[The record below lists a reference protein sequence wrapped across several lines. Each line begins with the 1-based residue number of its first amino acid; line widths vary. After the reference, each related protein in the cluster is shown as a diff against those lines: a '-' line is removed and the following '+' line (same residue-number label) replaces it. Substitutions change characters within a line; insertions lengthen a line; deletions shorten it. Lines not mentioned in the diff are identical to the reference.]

1 LVVASDRGTD
11 RRERLRGEYGNRV
24 ASFDEV
30 PGSEPVDPDYADL
43 FREGDAAPSVS
54 SLPTAA
60 EEPAPPPASPA
71 APPVDPHIDTGRL
84 FRSQGVQGNDAAV
97 LALASDRGGRL
108 RTLVRSDAAPS
119 TASPAVPRAGALD
132 SAVVGPVSPFGAS
145 APEIPETEA
154 PPASAA
160 PTERRAVRSRGIPAR
175 AVYILII
182 GVTLLVAFVNA
193 LVASGGIGWPTGA
206 AMLAVTIYCALKVR
220 REDDLVVIITPPI
233 AFFVAA
239 ITAAQVFIGSA
250 ERSLLNRAVVAFFT
264 LADNWIWII
273 GTTLVALVIVVVR
286 RRG

>member
-1 LVVASDRGTD
+1 
-11 RRERLRGEYGNRV
+11 V

-54 SLPTAA
+54 SLPPAA
-60 EEPAPPPASPA
+60 AEPAPQPPIPA
-71 APPVDPHIDTGRL
+71 APPTDVPVDTGRL
-84 FRSQGVQGNDAAV
+84 FRSQGVLGNDAAV

-119 TASPAVPRAGALD
+119 AASPAVPRAAALD

-145 APEIPETEA
+145 APEIPQTEA
-154 PPASAA
+154 PPTSAA
-160 PTERRAVRSRGIPAR
+160 PAERRAVSGRGIPAR

-182 GVTLLVAFVNA
+182 GITLVAAFVNA
-193 LVASGGIGWPTGA
+193 FLASSGVGWPTGV
-206 AMLAVTIYCALKVR
+206 AMLAATIYCALKVR

-233 AFFVAA
+233 AFFLAA

-250 ERSLLNRAVVAFFT
+250 EHSLLNRAVVVFFT

-273 GTTLVALVIVVVR
+273 GTTLVTLVIVVVR
-286 RRG
+286 RRR

>member
-1 LVVASDRGTD
+1 
-11 RRERLRGEYGNRV
+11 V

-54 SLPTAA
+54 SLPPEA
-60 EEPAPPPASPA
+60 EEPAPPQASPA
-71 APPVDPHIDTGRL
+71 APPVDSHVDTGRL
-84 FRSQGVQGNDAAV
+84 FRSQGVQGNDDAV

-108 RTLVRSDAAPS
+108 RTLVRSDAPG
-119 TASPAVPRAGALD
+119 PVVPAGAAE
-132 SAVVGPVSPFGAS
+132 AVIDNAS
-145 APEIPETEA
+145 TPPNAPGL
-154 PPASAA
+154 AA
-160 PTERRAVRSRGIPAR
+160 PGTPAERRAVSGRGIPAR

-193 LVASGGIGWPTGA
+193 FVASGGIGWPTGA

-250 ERSLLNRAVVAFFT
+250 ERSLLNRAVVVFFT

-286 RRG
+286 RRR

>member
-1 LVVASDRGTD
+1 
-11 RRERLRGEYGNRV
+11 V

-54 SLPTAA
+54 SLPPAA
-60 EEPAPPPASPA
+60 EQPAPPPALPVVPTTVPPA
-71 APPVDPHIDTGRL
+71 DAPVDTGRL
-84 FRSQGVQGNDAAV
+84 FRSQGVLGNDAAV

-108 RTLVRSDAAPS
+108 RTLVRSDVPGPVAPAGAAEVVIDDASTPPDAPGPAAPG
-119 TASPAVPRAGALD
+119 APAER
-132 SAVVGPVSPFGAS
+132 VVM
-145 APEIPETEA
+145 
-154 PPASAA
+154 
-160 PTERRAVRSRGIPAR
+160 RSRGIPAR

-193 LVASGGIGWPTGA
+193 FVASGGIAWPTGA

-250 ERSLLNRAVVAFFT
+250 ERSLLNRAVVVFFT

-286 RRG
+286 RRR